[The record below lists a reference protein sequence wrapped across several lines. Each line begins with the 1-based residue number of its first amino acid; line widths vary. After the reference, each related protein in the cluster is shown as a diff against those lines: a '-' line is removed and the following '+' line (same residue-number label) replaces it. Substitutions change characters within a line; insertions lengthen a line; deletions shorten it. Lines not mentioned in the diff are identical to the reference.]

1 MKGSGSFRG
10 NPSETSDFSDLKIIS
25 SEIIPVDEVR
35 NRLSQ
40 KINIKFPSG
49 KSEPKDIDE
58 LMGICKNNKGSCK
71 LIFHLPNEG
80 TSRPLKVLAHN
91 IAVSSSSGFLI
102 LLRSKYG
109 IDNVW
114 IG

>member
-1 MKGSGSFRG
+1 MCIR
-10 NPSETSDFSDLKIIS
+10 DR
-25 SEIIPVDEVR
+25 IIPVEEVR
-35 NRLSQ
+35 HRLSQ

-58 LMGICKNNKGSCK
+58 LMSICKNNKGSCK

-80 TSRPLKVLAHN
+80 SSKPLKVLAHN
-91 IAVSSSSGFLI
+91 ILVSSASNFLI

-109 IDNVW
+109 KDNVW